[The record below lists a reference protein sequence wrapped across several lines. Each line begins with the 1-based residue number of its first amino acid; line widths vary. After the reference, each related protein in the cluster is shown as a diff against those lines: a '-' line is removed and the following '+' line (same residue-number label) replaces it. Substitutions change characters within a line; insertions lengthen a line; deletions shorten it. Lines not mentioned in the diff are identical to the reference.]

1 MKKNKKVYYIGFN
14 ANNAICNESFFEGSI
29 TLYPTGEKGNIY
41 YSKKIVD
48 RNSVDF
54 EKNYKEFIYKNAK
67 KIQFDNNSNVE
78 FICFND
84 KIREICSDFSDIYFV
99 NSNDESLLKFINDK
113 FAIRDYL
120 NNYFDI
126 PLLEYENNINIDYD
140 ELVKKYK
147 TKKFVLQ
154 EKNGA
159 GGSTTYY
166 VKNKEEY
173 NKIKINNNECC
184 ISKYIKNTPL
194 NITLI
199 ISKKDIIYLPVSV
212 QLIKII
218 DNKFKYVGGD
228 FAYTNN
234 LDINLIQTIN
244 KYSSTI
250 GLDLQKKGYR
260 GVLGIDYILSG
271 NKIYFMEINPRF
283 QSSSFLISKCLY
295 KYYNTTVAE
304 LNYLSLNNKSL
315 PKIDIRRI
323 NKSFLNCNEFQSF
336 ENYKCDEAIFNGYFD
351 KNLSSF
357 YRKIFNDSII
367 NSIDFEYE
375 V

>member
-41 YSKKIVD
+41 YSKEPID
-48 RNSVDF
+48 RNEDDF
-54 EKNYKEFIYKNAK
+54 EIKYKKFIYNAAK
-67 KIQFDNNSNVE
+67 KIQFDNDNNVE

-84 KIREICSDFSDIYFV
+84 KIRRICSDFSDIFFV
-99 NSNDESLLKFINDK
+99 KNNDESLLNFINDK
-113 FAIRDYL
+113 FAIRDYFK
-120 NNYFDI
+120 NNYDM
-126 PLLEYENNINIDYD
+126 PLLEYEYINYKDYD
-140 ELVKKYK
+140 ELVKRYN

-173 NKIKINNNECC
+173 NKINNNNKCC

-199 ISKKDIIYLPVSV
+199 ISKKDIIYLPISV

-218 DNKFKYVGGD
+218 NNKFKYVGGD

-234 LDINLIQTIN
+234 LDINLIDTIN
-244 KYSSTI
+244 KYSSII
-250 GLDLQKKGYR
+250 GLDLQKQGYR
-260 GVLGIDYILSG
+260 GVLGIDYILSE

-283 QSSSFLISKCLY
+283 QSSSFLISECLF

-304 LNYLSLNNKSL
+304 LNYLSLNNKPL

-323 NKSFLNCNEFQSF
+323 NKSFLNCNEVQSF
-336 ENYKCDEAIFNGYFD
+336 GNYNYDEIIKNGYFD
-351 KNLSSF
+351 KNPSSF

-367 NSIDFEYE
+367 NSIDFEFE
-375 V
+375 A

>member
-154 EKNGA
+154 EKN
-159 GGSTTYY
+159 
-166 VKNKEEY
+166 
-173 NKIKINNNECC
+173 I
-184 ISKYIKNTPL
+184 
-194 NITLI
+194 
-199 ISKKDIIYLPVSV
+199 DMIY
-212 QLIKII
+212 
-218 DNKFKYVGGD
+218 
-228 FAYTNN
+228 
-234 LDINLIQTIN
+234 
-244 KYSSTI
+244 
-250 GLDLQKKGYR
+250 
-260 GVLGIDYILSG
+260 
-271 NKIYFMEINPRF
+271 
-283 QSSSFLISKCLY
+283 
-295 KYYNTTVAE
+295 
-304 LNYLSLNNKSL
+304 
-315 PKIDIRRI
+315 
-323 NKSFLNCNEFQSF
+323 
-336 ENYKCDEAIFNGYFD
+336 
-351 KNLSSF
+351 
-357 YRKIFNDSII
+357 
-367 NSIDFEYE
+367 
-375 V
+375 